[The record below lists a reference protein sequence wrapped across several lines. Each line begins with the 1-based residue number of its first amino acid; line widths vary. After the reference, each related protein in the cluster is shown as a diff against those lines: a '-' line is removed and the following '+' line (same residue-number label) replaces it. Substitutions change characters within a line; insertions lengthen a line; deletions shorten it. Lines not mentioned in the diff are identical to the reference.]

1 MMMSIELKV
10 GDLVRFST
18 EPSVRIRGMTDNIGN
33 TAVVSE
39 VKDELLWFWK
49 ESLDEE
55 GNDMYIGQTVVVL
68 IGDTQRL
75 VLTDVLEKVES

>member
-1 MMMSIELKV
+1 MSIELKL

-75 VLTDVLEKVES
+75 VLTDILEKVES

>member
-1 MMMSIELKV
+1 MSIELKV

-75 VLTDVLEKVES
+75 VLTDILEKMES

>member
-1 MMMSIELKV
+1 MSIELKV

-75 VLTDVLEKVES
+75 VLTDILEKVES

>member
-1 MMMSIELKV
+1 MSIELKV

-39 VKDELLWFWK
+39 VKDELRWFWK

>member
-1 MMMSIELKV
+1 MSIELKV

-55 GNDMYIGQTVVVL
+55 GNDMYM
-68 IGDTQRL
+68 GDKL
-75 VLTDVLEKVES
+75 

>member
-1 MMMSIELKV
+1 MSIELKV

>member
-1 MMMSIELKV
+1 MKTELKV

-75 VLTDVLEKVES
+75 VLTDILEKVES